1 MTTTVSRPT
10 APLVPNR
17 PARRAIDARPS
28 RGERKSLL
36 LTALMTVALA
46 YYVLPLVWLVIN
58 STKSQGDLFS
68 TPGLA
73 FGRTFD
79 LVANIQRLFDYSNGV
94 YGEWLLNTLFYAG
107 AGALGSALL
116 CSLGGYALAHFT
128 FPGKRAAF
136 AVIVGAVMVPGSVL
150 ALPIF
155 LLCSQIGI
163 TNTALAVILP
173 SLANPF
179 ALYLMA
185 IFSAQSV
192 PGELLE
198 AARMDGAGEFRIFFS
213 IALRLIA
220 PGLVTV
226 TLFQIT
232 AAWNNYFL
240 PLIVLNDDR
249 LFPLGV
255 GLAQLNARA
264 TQNDS
269 AASAV
274 GLYPTVLVGSL
285 IAIIPLV
292 LAFLLLQRFWRSGLT
307 AGAVKL

>member
-1 MTTTVSRPT
+1 MKTATTK
-10 APLVPNR
+10 
-17 PARRAIDARPS
+17 
-28 RGERKSLL
+28 KSFL
-36 LTALMTVALA
+36 LTAVMTVALV
-46 YYVLPLVWLVIN
+46 YYLLPLVWLVIN

-73 FGRTFD
+73 FGNSFD
-79 LVANIQRLFDYSNGV
+79 LFANIDRLFAYEGGI
-94 YGEWLLNTLFYAG
+94 YGSWLANTLLYAA
-107 AGALGSALL
+107 AGALGSAIL
-116 CSLGGYALAHFT
+116 CSLGGYALAHFA
-128 FPGKRAAF
+128 FPGKKAAF
-136 AVIVGAVMVPGSVL
+136 AIIVGAVMVPGSVL

-155 LLCSQIGI
+155 LLCSQVGI

-185 IFSAQSV
+185 IFAAQSV
-192 PGELLE
+192 PPELLE
-198 AARMDGAGEFRIFFS
+198 AARMDGAGELRIFFS

-240 PLIVLNDDR
+240 PLIVLNDSG

-269 AASAV
+269 ALNAA

-292 LAFLLLQRFWRSGLT
+292 LAFLLLQRFWRSGLA